1 MAREQPNVGDLL
13 PLLETSDLHQ
23 LEEIRGLINEQL
35 STGTSTGLV
44 QRQHGLSVCVQLLG
58 ELGVIVIV
66 LILYCVCHHHT

>member
-35 STGTSTGLV
+35 STGTSAGLV
-44 QRQHGLSVCVQLLG
+44 QRQHGSSVCVQLLG